1 MASAIRCSILGIL
14 RIFPVKPTSPN
25 ITISGGTGLF
35 FKLEII
41 ATAMAKSQAGSLIFK
56 PPMIVT
62 YTSLLPKVKPQRFS
76 NTARSKISLFKSY
89 PIAVLRGIP
98 KAVDTTKL
106 CTSTKIGRTPS
117 K

>member
-1 MASAIRCSILGIL
+1 M
-14 RIFPVKPTSPN
+14 
-25 ITISGGTGLF
+25 
-35 FKLEII
+35 I

-62 YTSLLPKVKPQRFS
+62 YTSLLPNVKPQRFS

-89 PIAVLRGIP
+89 PMAVLRGIP